1 MKTMFRLL
9 TVLAFANLLAL
20 AGFGGWLYATGR
32 VDEARLERIREMF
45 STTVV
50 EEQLTLGEIAA
61 KDAEK
66 VRLDGEARSLLE
78 VPLSR
83 TEQIVTSERFEERAA
98 LAMRGLEDS
107 HHRLQQDLIEREQG
121 VTQREEAL
129 VERTKEW
136 EASIATEKDRTT
148 DEQFRKAVRLLES
161 VPPKQGREWILELV
175 KRDRES
181 TAVAYLDAMNRAK
194 CSALLKAFK
203 GEAEAKVA
211 TDLLERVRLLGLE
224 SEAGSERPN
233 AAKSAD
239 SSVNRGINPARSP
252 LPAGGAA
259 NLGTPARGAPNSPLT
274 LPRPDATGSAPSAGK
289 PNAQ

>member
-98 LAMRGLEDS
+98 LAMR
-107 HHRLQQDLIEREQG
+107 RR
-121 VTQREEAL
+121 
-129 VERTKEW
+129 
-136 EASIATEKDRTT
+136 
-148 DEQFRKAVRLLES
+148 
-161 VPPKQGREWILELV
+161 
-175 KRDRES
+175 
-181 TAVAYLDAMNRAK
+181 
-194 CSALLKAFK
+194 
-203 GEAEAKVA
+203 
-211 TDLLERVRLLGLE
+211 
-224 SEAGSERPN
+224 
-233 AAKSAD
+233 
-239 SSVNRGINPARSP
+239 
-252 LPAGGAA
+252 
-259 NLGTPARGAPNSPLT
+259 
-274 LPRPDATGSAPSAGK
+274 
-289 PNAQ
+289 